1 MTVGQVL
8 QLCFLAGSSPFLSLS
23 ASWYFSVL
31 RVFWEVLK
39 TENGGHQDGSVRSS
53 LLPMLTTW
61 VQFPGYTHSCYKSTD
76 SHRLYSDLYTCPFPF
91 LSVHLSVTS
100 SLPHPLSIKMWNR
113 TKKKIGLNS
122 HLSSQC
128 LVLKLRDLELLIR
141 LSSGSPGCITM
152 PAGSCYF
159 NCSCV

>member
-113 TKKKIGLNS
+113 TKKNRIEFPP
-122 HLSSQC
+122 
-128 LVLKLRDLELLIR
+128 VLTVFSIKTQRPWAADPPEFWISRLHHHASRKLL
-141 LSSGSPGCITM
+141 
-152 PAGSCYF
+152 F
-159 NCSCV
+159 